1 MKKILSFIQKNS
13 VLSSVVGS
21 AIFTGLLKLAD
32 LILKLNLRIIDFV
45 FLFLLLLNFIF
56 LIIVYRKQRR
66 IPASGDE
73 GQLRTDFENHKK
85 AIENVLSDMDER
97 IGKNMQSISQIYD
110 KAKRYEEK
118 ETEERIIFILETIG
132 ANLDRRI
139 FKGRLLSLYK
149 KKFNFESRKE
159 LILSFNMN
167 STLLKKRNLIIPV
180 TMARSIFYAIT
191 NKGLEYLRLARI
203 KIEEEKGENSK

>member
-13 VLSSVVGS
+13 VLSSVIGS

-66 IPASGDE
+66 IPVSGDE
-73 GQLRTDFENHKK
+73 GQLRKDFGNHKK
-85 AIENVLSDMDER
+85 AIKNVVSDMDER
-97 IGKNMQSISQIYD
+97 TRKNMQSISQIYD
-110 KAKRYEEK
+110 KAKRYEEIETK
-118 ETEERIIFILETIG
+118 EETIFILETIG
-132 ANLDRRI
+132 ADLNKRI
-139 FKGRLLSLYK
+139 FKGRLLNFYK
-149 KKFNFESRKE
+149 KKFDFKSREE
-159 LILSFNMN
+159 LILSFNL
-167 STLLKKRNLIIPV
+167 SITWLETRNLIKPV
-180 TMARSIFYAIT
+180 TMSDSVFYGIT